1 MSKIHLNPA
10 HKGDLHKA
18 LGIPQDKP
26 IPEAKLDAAKSS
38 SNAHVREMATFAK
51 NARGFKHAK

>member
-1 MSKIHLNPA
+1 MKKIHLNPA

-26 IPEAKLDAAKSS
+26 IPAKELDAATHSS
-38 SNAHVREMATFAK
+38 SAHVRAMAHFAK
-51 NARGFKHAK
+51 NARGFKHGK